1 MTYTVKTV
9 AFYTVN
15 GRTLQQ
21 TLVRYSGANKELF
34 ERMTFLCAP
43 VNSTVEQT
51 TVNGNTI
58 TTITSKD

>member
-21 TLVRYSGANKELF
+21 RLIRYRGNSAELF
-34 ERMTFLCAP
+34 ERMAYLCAP
-43 VNSTVEQT
+43 VNATIERTENTV
-51 TVNGNTI
+51 I
-58 TTITSKD
+58 ITSKE